1 MGSSRQTGLLLVI
14 GTIVAAIG
22 WFVLYLPLAG
32 GSPDTSTAQV
42 AQNMI
47 DSATRAHWAVIF
59 AYGGFISI
67 LVALAFVA
75 RGMAM
80 GGGAGAGNGNI
91 GMILFLLFSAGVLI
105 VFGLEW
111 GAAGAS
117 SVEHGTL
124 FLDLTGVISTGGQ
137 IVLAIA
143 LALTTLGLLSEGN
156 NPIAPLVLIV
166 AAVLLALNFVWPG
179 IGAWSQFGAWIL
191 FMLGTLILGIQT
203 LGNSDS

>member
-1 MGSSRQTGLLLVI
+1 
-14 GTIVAAIG
+14 
-22 WFVLYLPLAG
+22 
-32 GSPDTSTAQV
+32 
-42 AQNMI
+42 
-47 DSATRAHWAVIF
+47 
-59 AYGGFISI
+59 
-67 LVALAFVA
+67 
-75 RGMAM
+75 MAM

-124 FLDLTGVISTGGQ
+124 FLDLTGAISTGGQ

>member
-1 MGSSRQTGLLLVI
+1 MGSNRQTGLLLVI
-14 GTIVAAIG
+14 GTIVSAIG
-22 WFVLYLPLAG
+22 WFVLYLPLVG
-32 GSPDTSTAQV
+32 GSPDTGAAQL

-47 DSATRAHWAVIF
+47 DNATRAHWAVIF
-59 AYGGFISI
+59 AYGGFISV

-80 GGGAGAGNGNI
+80 GSGAGAGNGNI
-91 GMILFLLFSAGVLI
+91 GMVLFLLFGAGVLI

-124 FLDLTGVISTGGQ
+124 FQNLAGAISTGGQ

-143 LALTTLGLLSEGN
+143 LALTSLGLLSEGN
-156 NPIAPLVLIV
+156 NPIAPLGLIV
-166 AAVLLALNFVWPG
+166 AAVLLALNFVFPG
-179 IGAWSQFGAWIL
+179 IGDWSQFGAWIL
-191 FMLGTLILGIQT
+191 FMLSTLILGIQT
-203 LGNSDS
+203 LGNSDN